1 MLHLYAWST
10 PNGYKP
16 LIMLHELKA
25 EFEFHPV
32 PLNGSQKSPE
42 YLKLNPNGKI
52 PALRVTD
59 QQGDK
64 EFSIFES
71 GAILTYLAEVYCQFL
86 PSDPAEKAQVLEW
99 VFFQNA
105 GVGPMLGQYGY
116 FKRADE
122 KNLQAL
128 KRYGDEA
135 RRLLNVLE
143 TRLQKVPY
151 LAGDDYSIAD
161 ITTHPWVRNLSF
173 FDIETGEYPA
183 LDKWITHVGERPAVV
198 KAYATEFPEASKA

>member
-32 PLNGSQKSPE
+32 PLDGSQKSPE
-42 YLKLNPNGKI
+42 YLRINPNGKI
-52 PALRVTD
+52 PALRVAD
-59 QQGDK
+59 EQADK
-64 EFSIFES
+64 EFAIFES
-71 GAILTYLAEVYCQFL
+71 GAILTYLAEVHGQFL
-86 PSDPAEKAQVLEW
+86 PTDPAEKSQVLEW

-116 FKRADE
+116 FKRADQT
-122 KNLQAL
+122 NPQAL

-143 TRLQKVPY
+143 TRLKECSY
-151 LAGDDYSIAD
+151 LAGEDYSIAD
-161 ITTHPWVRNLSF
+161 ITTHPWVRNLSY

-183 LDKWITHVGERPAVV
+183 LDEWINRIAKRPAVV
-198 KAYATEFPEASKA
+198 KAYATEF